1 MTKEPEYHVGCGLFG
16 VYAGILMKPKKDG
29 MIMWRKKSDVTEE
42 AIHAVMQYFKQT
54 MDGHDKTTANA
65 SYEFADGRTLTVDF
79 KIVQPDKDGETE

>member
-16 VYAGILMKPKKDG
+16 IYAGTLMKPKKDG

-54 MDGHDKTTANA
+54 MDGHDKTAASA
-65 SYEFADGRTLTVDF
+65 SYEFADGHTLTVNF
-79 KIVQPDKDGETE
+79 TITQPDKKDGD